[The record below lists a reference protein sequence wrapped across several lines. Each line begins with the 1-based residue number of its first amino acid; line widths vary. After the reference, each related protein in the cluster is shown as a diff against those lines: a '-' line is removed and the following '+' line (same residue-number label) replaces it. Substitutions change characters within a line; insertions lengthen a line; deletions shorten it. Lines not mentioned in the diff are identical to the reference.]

1 MLRLQDIMTREVV
14 TLDPEMSLRDALDIL
29 TTRHVSGAPVVQAD
43 KVVGVLSAMDI
54 IEFLATTP
62 CVPDVTDT
70 SDDEE
75 PRGLDDPA
83 QTPAAYFVDF
93 WSNAG
98 ADVAER
104 FSDTNAAG
112 WDVLAVH
119 TVAEAMSRAVVAFA
133 PSADARVA
141 ADAMQ
146 RAQGHRVLVIDGN
159 RLVGIVSSLDI
170 ARAVAKRMLES
181 PRYVYRGHHVN

>member
-14 TLDPEMSLRDALDIL
+14 ALDPEMSLRDALDIL
-29 TTRHVSGAPVVQAD
+29 TARHISGAPVVEAD

-62 CVPDVTDT
+62 GVPNA
-70 SDDEE
+70 DEADENE
-75 PRGLDDPA
+75 PRGLDDGTES
-83 QTPAAYFVDF
+83 QAAYFVDL
-93 WSNAG
+93 WSNEG
-98 ADVAER
+98 PDVAER
-104 FSDTNAAG
+104 FTDARGAG
-112 WDVLAVH
+112 WDLLAAH

-146 RAQGHRVLVIDGN
+146 RAQAHRVLVLDGS

-170 ARAVAKRMLES
+170 ARAVANRMLES
-181 PRYVYRGHHVN
+181 PRYVYRDHYVN

>member
-29 TTRHVSGAPVVQAD
+29 TARRISGAPVVEAD
-43 KVVGVLSAMDI
+43 TVVGVLSAMDI

-62 CVPDVTDT
+62 GVPDVTNADE
-70 SDDEE
+70 DD
-75 PRGLDDPA
+75 PRGLDDGTE
-83 QTPAAYFVDF
+83 TPAAYFVDL

-98 ADVAER
+98 SDVAER
-104 FSDTNAAG
+104 FNDTDTAA
-112 WDVLAVH
+112 WDLLAVH

-146 RAQGHRVLVIDGN
+146 RAQAHRVLVIDGS

-181 PRYVYRGHHVN
+181 PRYVYRGHPVN

>member
-1 MLRLQDIMTREVV
+1 MLRLHDIMTREVV
-14 TLDPEMSLRDALDIL
+14 TLDPGMSLRDALDIL
-29 TTRHVSGAPVVQAD
+29 TARHVSGAPVVEAD

-54 IEFLATTP
+54 LEFLSTTP
-62 CVPDVTDT
+62 GVPDVTNSEED
-70 SDDEE
+70 E
-75 PRGLDDPA
+75 PRGLDDGTE
-83 QTPAAYFVDF
+83 TPAAYFVDL

-98 ADVAER
+98 ADVTER
-104 FSDTNAAG
+104 INATNAAA
-112 WDVLAVH
+112 WDLLAVH

-133 PSADARVA
+133 PSVDARVA

-146 RAQGHRVLVIDGN
+146 RARAHRVLVIDGN

-181 PRYVYRGHHVN
+181 PRYVYRSHHVS